1 MAQIVIDTWL
11 KELLIYGSNCHWYMT
26 WKNYWCIIH
35 IVIKI
40 WLKELLIYDSNRHW
54 HMAQRVMNIW
64 LKSSLIHDLEKLLMH
79 NSHRHSN
86 MTWRV
91 INIWSNRHWYMI
103 QKNYWYII
111 FVVIN
116 TWTKLLK
123 HNQTVIHSWLK
134 K

>member
-40 WLKELLIYDSNRHW
+40 WLKELLLYDSNRHL
-54 HMAQRVMNIW
+54 HMAQRVINIW
-64 LKSSLIHDLEKLLMH
+64 LNRHWYMTWKNYWCITPTVIAIWLGESLIYD
-79 NSHRHSN
+79 
-86 MTWRV
+86 
-91 INIWSNRHWYMI
+91 SNRHWYMI
-103 QKNYWYII
+103 QKNYRYII

-116 TWTKLLK
+116 TWPELLK
-123 HNQTVIHSWLK
+123 HNQTVIHTWLK